1 MKRNQ
6 VVPAIVAV
14 AFVLFPLVVRSPY
27 YRHLVILALMWVVI
41 GGSWNLLAG
50 YTGQVSFGHAVFFG
64 VGAYTAGIFANTL
77 EISAWWGMVFGGF
90 TAGLIG
96 LLIGWICFRLRGPY
110 FALATIA
117 AGEIFRLIAT
127 NWESL
132 TEGMVGILIIQSFR
146 SKLPYYYI
154 ALALAAASIL
164 VFNLVMKSKLGFY
177 FVSIRE
183 DQDAAE
189 SLGINATLYKN
200 ISLLISSFFT
210 GMAGA
215 FYMNYMAFIDPEVVF
230 SLHYI
235 SIMAI
240 LVGIIG
246 GVATIWGPAVGAFI
260 MIGVQE
266 TSRLGLRTSGDFC
279 DPLHGQRCGGR
290 LAQDQTALCQ
300 EPMNVEV
307 RAVSF
312 FEVKEISKKFGGLMA
327 VGGVSFEVEQGAI
340 FGLIGP
346 NGSGKTTIFNLIN
359 QYFPLTG
366 GDIFF
371 KGKSLKGMKT
381 YKICHLGIGRTFQVV
396 KPLKRMSVLENV
408 TASAFCRVNSFKEAQ
423 KLAMETLEFCNLL
436 HEKDKS
442 AASLPIAGRKRLEIT
457 RALATK
463 PELLLLDETA
473 AGLNPGE
480 LDEAID
486 LIKAMR
492 DRGVTIIIVEHIMKV
507 IMTISDRIHAINY
520 GQTIAEGSPEE
531 VANNKEVIEAYLGE
545 E

>member
-6 VVPAIVAV
+6 VTTAIVAV
-14 AFVLFPLVVRSPY
+14 IFVLFPLVVRSDY
-27 YRHLVILALMWVVI
+27 YQHLVILALMWVVI

-77 EISAWWGMVFGGF
+77 EISAWWGMLFGGF

-132 TEGMVGILIIQSFR
+132 TDGMVGILIIQTFR
-146 SKLPYYYI
+146 SKLPYYYL
-154 ALALAAASIL
+154 ALALAAASML
-164 VFNLVMKSKLGFY
+164 VFDLVMKSKLGFY

-210 GMAGA
+210 GLAGA

-266 TSRLGLRTSGDFC
+266 TFRSSL
-279 DPLHGQRCGGR
+279 
-290 LAQDQTALCQ
+290 
-300 EPMNVEV
+300 
-307 RAVSF
+307 
-312 FEVKEISKKFGGLMA
+312 
-327 VGGVSFEVEQGAI
+327 
-340 FGLIGP
+340 FGLAPKWVAESHVLVFGLLVIFVILYMA
-346 NGSGKTTIFNLIN
+346 NGVV
-359 QYFPLTG
+359 
-366 GDIFF
+366 GDWP
-371 KGKSLKGMKT
+371 
-381 YKICHLGIGRTFQVV
+381 KI
-396 KPLKRMSVLENV
+396 
-408 TASAFCRVNSFKEAQ
+408 
-423 KLAMETLEFCNLL
+423 
-436 HEKDKS
+436 
-442 AASLPIAGRKRLEIT
+442 KRLFI
-457 RALATK
+457 RS
-463 PELLLLDETA
+463 
-473 AGLNPGE
+473 
-480 LDEAID
+480 
-486 LIKAMR
+486 R
-492 DRGVTIIIVEHIMKV
+492 
-507 IMTISDRIHAINY
+507 
-520 GQTIAEGSPEE
+520 
-531 VANNKEVIEAYLGE
+531 
-545 E
+545 